1 MTAVLRSE
9 WTKLRTIRSTGWM
22 LVLTVVVSVGLNVV
36 NGLSVRHAYQ
46 SGNGALVRPDFDAAD
61 AGFLGL
67 VSGQLALLAFGA
79 LLITTEYGSGT
90 IRATLVAV
98 PHRGLAYAG
107 KLAVGCGAA
116 LVVAVAAALI
126 SWSAGEAGL
135 GPYGVAMSSP
145 GVLRALAASVVY
157 LTLVCA
163 FAAGVAAVLRH
174 PALTLGVLIP
184 LFFLVGPILS
194 LIPGVDRA
202 ARFLPDQAGLVIM
215 TVRPPAAGALSATQ
229 GLLVVIAWTALAVGA
244 GYLQLRRRD
253 A

>member
-1 MTAVLRSE
+1 VTAILRSE

-22 LVLTVVVSVGLNVV
+22 LALTLVVSTGLNVV

-46 SGNGALVRPDFDAAD
+46 TGNGALVRPDFDAAD

-79 LLITTEYGSGT
+79 LLVTTEYGSGT
-90 IRATLVAV
+90 IRATLAAV
-98 PHRGLAYAG
+98 PRRGPAYAG
-107 KLAVGCGAA
+107 KLMVGCAVA
-116 LVVAVAAALI
+116 LVAAAAAALI

-135 GPYGVAMSSP
+135 GPYGVAMSAP
-145 GVLRALAASVVY
+145 GVLRALAASVAY
-157 LTLVCA
+157 LTLICA

-194 LIPGVDRA
+194 LVPGADRA
-202 ARFLPDQAGLVIM
+202 ARFLPDQAGLAIM
-215 TVRPPAAGALSATQ
+215 TVRPPAAGALTAGQ
-229 GLLVVIAWTALAVGA
+229 GLLVMTMWTVLAVGA
-244 GYLQLRRRD
+244 GYFQLRRRD